1 MVAADRSSARY
12 SQRSASPRSCQLLS
26 GSQGSSDANTI
37 KATICKSNEEQI
49 TAWHN
54 LDTEILKWR
63 TEIIAADPL
72 CKSQVADQ
80 KCESFE
86 VACKAERTITPADQ
100 AKGISAR
107 VVAAMTWSG
116 FDPKFQHAQSGSRT
130 AEFSKTG
137 SGWTRAEHA
146 PVNMTSCADL

>member
-1 MVAADRSSARY
+1 MTRRAAALAALLILGACGQAGHSGGNAADKFA
-12 SQRSASPRSCQLLS
+12 
-26 GSQGSSDANTI
+26 G
-37 KATICKSNEEQI
+37 
-49 TAWHN
+49 

-72 CKSQVADQ
+72 CKSQAADQ

-86 VACKAERTITPADQ
+86 VACKAERTVTPADQ
-100 AKGISAR
+100 AKGVTAR

-137 SGWTRAEHA
+137 SGWTRTEHA
-146 PVNMTSCADL
+146 PVNMSSCADL